1 MAETAF
7 NSGKFMEKVS
17 ALAIYDSVILQDLY
31 KNPINKQKINRGAAF
46 LIKNYFDQ
54 YLDSKSRQDKDS
66 YHHVYEFDKTGDSGS
81 RLFKAVV
88 VNTGD
93 GAAVIN
99 YSFTAAKEPNR
110 EGYPFPNKAD
120 VMESGETVKILPK
133 RGKYLRYVSKNG
145 TFVTS
150 EMSVIPN
157 PGGDFVK
164 GSFQTTFN
172 RFMGSQASF
181 VLSRA
186 RYFETIEQS
195 IIQERR
201 LAIPR
206 INKGMT
212 ADAAKRAQIS
222 AARITSRVVATY
234 A

>member
-17 ALAIYDSVILQDLY
+17 ALAVYDSVILQDLY
-31 KNPINKQKINRGAAF
+31 NNPVNKQKITRGAAF

-66 YHHVYEFDKTGDSGS
+66 YHHVYEFDKTGESGS

-88 VNTGD
+88 TNTGD
-93 GAAVIN
+93 GSAVLN

-110 EGYPFPNKAD
+110 EGYPFPNKAE
-120 VMESGETVKILPK
+120 VMEAGETVVILPK
-133 RGKYLRYVSKNG
+133 RAKYLRYIGKNG

-150 EMSVIPN
+150 EMSVVPN

-164 GSFQTTFN
+164 RSFQTTFN

-181 VLSRA
+181 VLTRA
-186 RYFETIEQS
+186 RYFERIEQS
-195 IIQERR
+195 MIQERR
-201 LAIPR
+201 LVIPR

-222 AARITSRVVATY
+222 AAKITSRVVATY